1 MPNRINP
8 RVYFGRAKHMKK
20 DEKLSFKEQRNA
32 HRNAAG
38 SAAVTTSENE
48 KA

>member
-8 RVYFGRAKHMKK
+8 RVDFRRAKPAKK

-32 HRNAAG
+32 HRSAAG